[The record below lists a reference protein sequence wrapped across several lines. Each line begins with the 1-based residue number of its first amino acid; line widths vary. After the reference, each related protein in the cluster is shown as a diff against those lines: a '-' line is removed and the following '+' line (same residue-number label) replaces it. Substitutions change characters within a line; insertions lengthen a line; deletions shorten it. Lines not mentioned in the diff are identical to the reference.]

1 MKSYAERHF
10 SRETMRAA
18 LLAALAGEPPPDADA
33 WVRGHRAHAG
43 RVGAGKVLK

>member
-1 MKSYAERHF
+1 MKSYAQRHF

-33 WVRGHRAHAG
+33 EA
-43 RVGAGKVLK
+43 